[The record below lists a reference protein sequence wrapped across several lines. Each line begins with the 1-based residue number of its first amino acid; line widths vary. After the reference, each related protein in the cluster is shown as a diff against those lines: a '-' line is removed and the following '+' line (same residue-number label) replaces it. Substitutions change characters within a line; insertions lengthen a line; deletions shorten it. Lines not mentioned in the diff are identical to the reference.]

1 MRKDEKHFKPISLLP
16 SKQRREILTLK
27 IMKVAVTFTSMILV
41 VSAIFFVATPLL
53 NLTKNQEISNIDNDI
68 NLILQEIKGMQSYE
82 EVYNNNRTFID
93 VLTKAMGT
101 EPEWDKILTFLVTSK
116 PMTIQIQSIDQ
127 MVKSNAPSQTPNV
140 NASAIGGGEGADL
153 PIIINCLVTN
163 LSDFEFW
170 IKTLKS
176 SNPAFAGLTVG
187 DFVGNEEVQIGQ
199 IPITIGTD
207 DGTTSIFRAVVP
219 SQVTPNS
226 GNFFIDVNSGIYG
239 ISLKASHWLRK
250 LTADFN
256 VDVSTIFGA
265 VTLINGDVVE
275 SNEVDF
281 FDINSVRA
289 AYGSALG
296 DENWN
301 DRADLDGSGEV
312 DFFDINIARSNYG
325 QGGD

>member
-27 IMKVAVTFTSMILV
+27 IMKVAVTFTSMVLV

-127 MVKSNAPSQTPNV
+127 MVKSNSPSQTPNV

-187 DFVGNEEVQIGQ
+187 DFVGNEYNYTVSITLPVPMGQ
-199 IPITIGTD
+199 P
-207 DGTTSIFRAVVP
+207 
-219 SQVTPNS
+219 
-226 GNFFIDVNSGIYG
+226 Y
-239 ISLKASHWLRK
+239 
-250 LTADFN
+250 
-256 VDVSTIFGA
+256 
-265 VTLINGDVVE
+265 
-275 SNEVDF
+275 
-281 FDINSVRA
+281 
-289 AYGSALG
+289 
-296 DENWN
+296 
-301 DRADLDGSGEV
+301 DLNKGV
-312 DFFDINIARSNYG
+312 YKK
-325 QGGD
+325 